1 MYIFNKIKSMY
12 CIMNNLSHIL
22 TYCMGKENYTI
33 QYTVSMFVQNAACKE
48 QKMDKSVTEGKLP

>member
-22 TYCMGKENYTI
+22 TYCMGKENYT
-33 QYTVSMFVQNAACKE
+33 TVYCKYVRIE
-48 QKMDKSVTEGKLP
+48 RCMQRAKNG